1 MINKNNYE
9 MDWRELK
16 DTKCLENGMGI
27 KQLIAKLFI
36 LIILG
41 VTRTVLANDF
51 IIDDRGSGN
60 LKSNLGIEW
69 RLVTDQV
76 MGGISSGKLTL
87 DTYRGSDCLRMQG
100 NVSTENNGG
109 FVQIALSLSDK
120 DDFDASAFAGIEM
133 EVAGNNEDYNIH
145 FRTSDLW
152 FPWQSYRASFIATS
166 DWQTIRIPFS
176 DLDAYKTSQKF
187 RQNKL
192 KRIGLVGIG
201 RDFLADL
208 CLASIRFY
216 SEDN

>member
-1 MINKNNYE
+1 
-9 MDWRELK
+9 
-16 DTKCLENGMGI
+16 MGI
-27 KQLIAKLFI
+27 KRLIAKLFI

-51 IIDDRGSGN
+51 IIDDRGSDN

-87 DTYRGSDCLRMQG
+87 DRYRGSDCLRMQG

-120 DDFDASAFAGIEM
+120 DDFDASAFVGIQM
-133 EVAGNNEDYNIH
+133 EVAGNNEDCNIH

-152 FPWQSYRASFIATS
+152 FPWQSYRASFKATS

-176 DLDAYKTSQKF
+176 DLEAYKTSQKF

-192 KRIGLVGIG
+192 KRIGLVAIG

>member
-133 EVAGNNEDYNIH
+133 VVAGNNEDYNIH

-152 FPWQSYRASFIATS
+152 FPWQSYRASFKATS